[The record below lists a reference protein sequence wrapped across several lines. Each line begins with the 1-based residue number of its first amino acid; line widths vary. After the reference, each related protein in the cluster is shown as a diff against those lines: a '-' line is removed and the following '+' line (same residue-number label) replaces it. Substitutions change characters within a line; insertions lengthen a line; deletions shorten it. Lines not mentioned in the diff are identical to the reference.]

1 MARFGAFLRGA
12 FGMPKQNTPEAIG
25 QVKEWL
31 RAAFQASPEQT
42 SSEQA
47 FPEQAFPEQ
56 VSPETVFAVNEIA
69 CTDPACPGVET
80 VILIMRAGQKTRACK
95 IQKPLDQVTE
105 QDVVDALKP

>member
-47 FPEQAFPEQ
+47 FPEQ

-80 VILIMRAGQKTRACK
+80 VILIMRPGQKTRACK
-95 IQKPLDQVTE
+95 IQKPLDQVT
-105 QDVVDALKP
+105 